1 VPRRPPVALALLG
14 LLTTAACSSSGGT
27 GSATGTSSD
36 VPLASVNGLSTSALI
51 TCRSFKLDLPKQLA
65 PGVQLRAVTPVSDTT
80 AAWGTPPITLRC
92 GVPEGSAKDDP
103 YTFNGVGW
111 ALHDGGAT
119 RIWTTTGRKLNVAVE
134 VPDAYDGQ
142 AEIIGMLSTAVTAN
156 LK

>member
-14 LLTTAACSSSGGT
+14 LLTTAACATSGGGT
-27 GSATGTSSD
+27 ATSSASD
-36 VPLASVNGLSTSALI
+36 AAVPSVNGLSTGTLI
-51 TCRSFKLDLPKQLA
+51 SCRSFKLDLPKQLA
-65 PGVQLRAVTPVSDTT
+65 PDVLLRPVTPESDTT
-80 AAWGTPPITLRC
+80 AAWGTPAITLRC
-92 GVPEGSAKDDP
+92 GVPGGSSSDDP

-119 RIWTTTGRKLNVAVE
+119 RIWTTTGRKVNVAVE